1 MKYMSSDI
9 RSFLKSDNVI
19 INLDA
24 SCKRS
29 VLKQLA
35 AHASKTLGLDETQ
48 LLDSLLEREQLGS
61 TGIGRG
67 VAVPHARTGVKE
79 MQGVLARIH
88 HPVDFDSIDDKPV
101 DIVFLLLA
109 PERADADHL
118 KALSRVARL
127 LRSEQVLDALRG
139 AADVAAM
146 YEIAVGDAD
155 AQAA

>member
-1 MKYMSSDI
+1 MSSEI
-9 RSFLKSDNVI
+9 RSFLSSENVI
-19 INLDA
+19 VSMEA

-35 AHASKTLGLDETQ
+35 AHAQKTMGLDETS

-67 VAVPHARTGVKE
+67 VAVPHARAEISQMRGIFAR
-79 MQGVLARIH
+79 LAQ
-88 HPVDFDSIDDKPV
+88 PVDFDSIDDRPV
-101 DIVFLLLA
+101 DLVFLLLA

-127 LRSEQVLDALRG
+127 LRSDEVQDAMRG
-139 AADVAAM
+139 AADAEAL
-146 YEIAVGDAD
+146 YAIAVGDAD